1 MLVATDGEGATM
13 RSVTDGD
20 GRLVTRV
27 AVTRMVVVTLVTAVV
42 VSVLVGLAPGVG
54 GRAVFFGLSVAGL
67 ALALTGFTLRGSIG
81 TRWSSGR
88 QFGGRDGGGRLR
100 RAIRTDSVAGLSED
114 EQAIAGDYADRFR
127 QGIVI
132 TAAQSVGLGLSIGMN
147 QASQMADGSSV
158 EVFNVVLLIA
168 GAGLIVGAVVTGVVQ
183 DRQCKRFLE
192 HYERIDP
199 VRV

>member
-1 MLVATDGEGATM
+1 M

-20 GRLVTRV
+20 GRVVNRV

-42 VSVLVGLAPGVG
+42 ATVLIGLAPGLD

-67 ALALTGFTLRGSIG
+67 ALMLTAFTLRGSIG
-81 TRWSSGR
+81 TGWSSGR
-88 QFGGRDGGGRLR
+88 RFGNRDGGGRLR
-100 RAIRTDSVAGLSED
+100 RAIRTDSIADLSED

-132 TAAQSVGLGLSIGMN
+132 SAAQSVGLGLSLGMN

-158 EVFNVVLLIA
+158 EVFNVVLLVA
-168 GAGLIVGAVVTGVVQ
+168 AAGLIIGAVVTGIVQ